1 MLQSCAATERS
12 KMYPVEDD
20 ISLDRTRPTEGSE
33 NAPSARHSGHD
44 EKSRNRRPP
53 IKPQQHLSWNP
64 HPVPFLSANPTPA
77 IYRPRSA
84 GPHHPSVSRSLYG
97 VLLLVSSSTP
107 LTISLL
113 CFLQLCCPLHARR
126 VVPASPPAPRR
137 VSYHRNIS
145 LLQSREAGF
154 VRPAW

>member
-53 IKPQQHLSWNP
+53 IKPQQQHLSWNP
-64 HPVPFLSANPTPA
+64 HPVPFLSAKPHACHLSPA
-77 IYRPRSA
+77 QRRP
-84 GPHHPSVSRSLYG
+84 
-97 VLLLVSSSTP
+97 SSP
-107 LTISLL
+107 LRLALAIWG
-113 CFLQLCCPLHARR
+113 
-126 VVPASPPAPRR
+126 PAPRFILHSSHHLTPLLPPALLPLAR
-137 VSYHRNIS
+137 TPGRARFTPCPSPRFIS
-145 LLQSREAGF
+145 PQHLASPIPRSG
-154 VRPAW
+154 VR

>member
-1 MLQSCAATERS
+1 
-12 KMYPVEDD
+12 MYPVEDD

-53 IKPQQHLSWNP
+53 IKPQQQHLSWNP
-64 HPVPFLSANPTPA
+64 HPVPFLSAKPHACHLSPA
-77 IYRPRSA
+77 QRRPSSPLRLA
-84 GPHHPSVSRSLYG
+84 LAIWGPAPRFI
-97 VLLLVSSSTP
+97 